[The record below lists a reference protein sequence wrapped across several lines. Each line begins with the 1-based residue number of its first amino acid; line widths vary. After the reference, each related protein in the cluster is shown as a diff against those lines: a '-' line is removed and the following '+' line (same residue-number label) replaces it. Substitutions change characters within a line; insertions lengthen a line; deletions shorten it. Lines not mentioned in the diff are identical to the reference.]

1 MFANGEHRI
10 GMYATSDIAPQAEL
24 FFDYGYDTEIKSE
37 HLHKRAI
44 KTEWMQDGKM
54 ANQISNHVG
63 REFHDPNAPPS
74 STSSSS
80 AKRKRGLGDGG
91 DELGDD
97 GISGDSA
104 IEVEPET
111 AATATKK
118 AKRKHKVSAYAMFLR
133 DADVR
138 EEVRAAVVRERRGG
152 APPKSR
158 RGHKTTTKKEDDMAN
173 EEVSF
178 VEMSKAMAR
187 RWTTLTAADAPE
199 VHMYHTAAEKAQKA
213 ADRKAKAIARK
224 DRKDAAEL
232 IAATEAAARAGDGGA
247 GKAVPPANPKNGRG
261 SKGGNGKAKSK
272 KQAQH
277 NKKKKAG

>member
-1 MFANGEHRI
+1 MFVNGEHRI

-80 AKRKRGLGDGG
+80 SAKRKRGGVLGDGG
-91 DELGDD
+91 DELVDD

-104 IEVEPET
+104 IEVESET
-111 AATATKK
+111 AATAKK
-118 AKRKHKVSAYAMFLR
+118 AKRKHRVSAYAMFLR
-133 DADVR
+133 DTDMR
-138 EEVRAAVVRERRGG
+138 DNVRAAVVRERRG
-152 APPKSR
+152 ASKSR
-158 RGHKTTTKKEDDMAN
+158 RGNQTTKEDDAN
-173 EEVSF
+173 EGVSF

-187 RWTTLTAADAPE
+187 RWTTLTATGAPE
-199 VHMYHTAAEKAQKA
+199 VQMYHTAAVKAQKA
-213 ADRKAKAIARK
+213 ADRKAKATARR
-224 DRKDAAEL
+224 DRKDSAEL
-232 IAATEAAARAGDGGA
+232 SAMTEAAARADGGA
-247 GKAVPPANPKNGRG
+247 SKAVPPTNNPNNGRG
-261 SKGGNGKAKSK
+261 PKGGKAKSK
-272 KQAQH
+272 KQTQQ
-277 NKKKKAG
+277 KKKKA